1 MSYSVPDGFHKI
13 TSLDNGGLKFDRDE
27 MEFTHPC
34 FQRGHPFMLENIKR
48 KIAHA
53 RGGGAAEDKI
63 VATTQSMVKPES
75 LNRVLNEVKM
85 MRGKQEVL
93 DNRFSEMK
101 QENEALWREVVM
113 LRQKHMKQQQI
124 VNKVCAFVVTITGGG
139 ELILF
144 LFAISSSFNSS

>member
-1 MSYSVPDGFHKI
+1 
-13 TSLDNGGLKFDRDE
+13 
-27 MEFTHPC
+27 
-34 FQRGHPFMLENIKR
+34 MLENIKR

-53 RGGGAAEDKI
+53 RGHASEEK
-63 VATTQSMVKPES
+63 VLATTTQPAAVVKPET
-75 LNRVLNEVKM
+75 LNRVLTEVKV

-124 VNKVCAFVVTITGGG
+124 VNKVGIRLSLVLYNC
-139 ELILF
+139 
-144 LFAISSSFNSS
+144 

>member
-1 MSYSVPDGFHKI
+1 
-13 TSLDNGGLKFDRDE
+13 
-27 MEFTHPC
+27 
-34 FQRGHPFMLENIKR
+34 MLENIKR

-53 RGGGAAEDKI
+53 RGQPEDKV
-63 VATTQSMVKPES
+63 VATTQAAAAVKPET
-75 LNRVLNEVKM
+75 LNRVLTEVKV

-124 VNKVCAFVVTITGGG
+124 VNKVSGNSSMKTA
-139 ELILF
+139 
-144 LFAISSSFNSS
+144 AIAHPSCLSSSFNSS

>member
-1 MSYSVPDGFHKI
+1 
-13 TSLDNGGLKFDRDE
+13 

-48 KIAHA
+48 KIANA
-53 RGGGAAEDKI
+53 RNQPEDKT
-63 VATTQSMVKPES
+63 VATTSSSPAPVVKPET
-75 LNRVLNEVKM
+75 LNRVLTEVKV

-93 DNRFSEMK
+93 DNRFSAMK

-124 VNKVCAFVVTITGGG
+124 VNKVGVQGRIAIIILTTKLKTNKFVTVDYCD
-139 ELILF
+139 
-144 LFAISSSFNSS
+144 SN

>member
-1 MSYSVPDGFHKI
+1 
-13 TSLDNGGLKFDRDE
+13 
-27 MEFTHPC
+27 MEFSHPC

-53 RGGGAAEDKI
+53 RNQPEEKALAPSSSAAGPI
-63 VATTQSMVKPES
+63 VKPET
-75 LNRVLNEVKM
+75 LNRVLTEVKV

-93 DNRFSEMK
+93 DNRFSAMK

-124 VNKVCAFVVTITGGG
+124 VNKVGVQGRIAIIILTTKLKTNKFVTVDYCD
-139 ELILF
+139 
-144 LFAISSSFNSS
+144 SN